1 MIATGLVI
9 CAFAIF
15 TMNNTQNTE
24 SAQASAAPAHVSNS
38 FHFLVHAPLSSA
50 APLFGPDEERS
61 WAGDE
66 WDPQFL
72 YPQPGKD
79 IQGAVFAV
87 QHGHHKS
94 VWINTLFDVA
104 SGRMQYVSFIADAMV
119 STVDVRLTSAD
130 PSTTSVEVTYVRTA
144 LDVSANEEVQALGQS
159 DRQKGPQ
166 WQDAIETY
174 LSERRHKSK

>member
-15 TMNNTQNTE
+15 TMNNTRNIA

-72 YPQPGKD
+72 PICAHLVLQLPPLAVEWYGPTLSDSSRSIVIGVSEFPHGTRTGKR
-79 IQGAVFAV
+79 
-87 QHGHHKS
+87 K
-94 VWINTLFDVA
+94 WE
-104 SGRMQYVSFIADAMV
+104 MV
-119 STVDVRLTSAD
+119 T
-130 PSTTSVEVTYVRTA
+130 
-144 LDVSANEEVQALGQS
+144 
-159 DRQKGPQ
+159 
-166 WQDAIETY
+166 
-174 LSERRHKSK
+174 